1 MRRGLAAAL
10 AAVMVIT
17 AVPSAATAQESDFA
31 SRGEVVQ
38 LLMEAADDYNPQIKK
53 TDIIKGYGDGKLH
66 EEDTVTRAQAVIML
80 NRAFGGFPELKGN
93 SLRLAIPK
101 ETFTDIP
108 AWAEEELAPAF
119 EAGIVAGTGEGL
131 FSPDHKVTTE
141 QMRLFIQ
148 RVYAIYG
155 TNPKD
160 SFYSSVNK
168 KALDTL
174 QIPEGSNITGT
185 AYAVRDRANQQVL
198 GLIGEISGSTPE
210 KDTPEEKIKIL
221 YDNFMDME
229 ARNAAGIAPIAEDLR
244 RIDAVRSVSE
254 LDDVMIQADSRSAL
268 SLLTDFT
275 LTIDEMDSGR
285 YLTLLEPASAELTKQ
300 VYSGESEVQKKA
312 YLKYISSF
320 LTLCGEAKEE
330 AQKNAQDF
338 FAFEKQLSDA
348 SLTIA
353 EQYDPGKTYNIY
365 TLNEL
370 KKIFSDVDI
379 QRAFDETGLSES
391 SRIKVSDRGNMTELA
406 GMLTDAN
413 LAAVKN
419 YLKVRLIVESSEY
432 LSEDFRNTKVIYE
445 EESLGKSGSK
455 PLNEEAA
462 EVIAEVLPD
471 YVGQI
476 YAERY
481 CSDEIISDV
490 TNMVHD
496 IIGVYRKRISNLS
509 WMSEVTKQKA
519 IRKLNTMRIKV
530 GAPDYSKVKPSA
542 DRADLKSRDEGGSYY
557 QNRIEIAKAERM
569 ESARLSKETVD
580 REEWIT
586 TPQTVNAF
594 YMPSFNSV
602 NFPAA
607 FLQAPIYDPEASYEE
622 NLGGIGTVIG
632 HEVTHAFDSGGAQYD
647 ENGNIAD
654 WWTQEDKEAFG
665 RLGRS
670 RYAVG
675 CRSGDSQRQRRRQIR
690 SAGQRHSRRN
700 CGYAAEILRKIT
712 IPTAVFQMRHR

>member
-17 AVPSAATAQESDFA
+17 AVPSAAAAQESHFA

-93 SLRLAIPK
+93 NLRLAIPK

-131 FSPDHKVTTE
+131 FFPDHKVTTE

-268 SLLTDFT
+268 SSDRL
-275 LTIDEMDSGR
+275 
-285 YLTLLEPASAELTKQ
+285 
-300 VYSGESEVQKKA
+300 YSHHRRDG
-312 YLKYISSF
+312 
-320 LTLCGEAKEE
+320 
-330 AQKNAQDF
+330 
-338 FAFEKQLSDA
+338 
-348 SLTIA
+348 
-353 EQYDPGKTYNIY
+353 
-365 TLNEL
+365 
-370 KKIFSDVDI
+370 
-379 QRAFDETGLSES
+379 QR
-391 SRIKVSDRGNMTELA
+391 KVSDT
-406 GMLTDAN
+406 
-413 LAAVKN
+413 
-419 YLKVRLIVESSEY
+419 S
-432 LSEDFRNTKVIYE
+432 
-445 EESLGKSGSK
+445 
-455 PLNEEAA
+455 
-462 EVIAEVLPD
+462 
-471 YVGQI
+471 
-476 YAERY
+476 
-481 CSDEIISDV
+481 
-490 TNMVHD
+490 
-496 IIGVYRKRISNLS
+496 
-509 WMSEVTKQKA
+509 
-519 IRKLNTMRIKV
+519 
-530 GAPDYSKVKPSA
+530 
-542 DRADLKSRDEGGSYY
+542 
-557 QNRIEIAKAERM
+557 
-569 ESARLSKETVD
+569 
-580 REEWIT
+580 
-586 TPQTVNAF
+586 
-594 YMPSFNSV
+594 
-602 NFPAA
+602 
-607 FLQAPIYDPEASYEE
+607 
-622 NLGGIGTVIG
+622 
-632 HEVTHAFDSGGAQYD
+632 
-647 ENGNIAD
+647 
-654 WWTQEDKEAFG
+654 
-665 RLGRS
+665 
-670 RYAVG
+670 
-675 CRSGDSQRQRRRQIR
+675 
-690 SAGQRHSRRN
+690 
-700 CGYAAEILRKIT
+700 
-712 IPTAVFQMRHR
+712 